1 MKGTTDTV
9 LVLLMLTNLAL
20 LGSSRL
26 RACVRFTAMQ
36 GILLGALTVFS
47 RWDDLSV
54 RVVLLGIV
62 STGVKGIVFPW
73 FLFRALR
80 ETGAQREVEPFVGY
94 SPSLLAGVL
103 FLGVSMWLGWR
114 LPMPGRASGTL
125 VLSAAFF
132 SILTGLFLIIGRKKA
147 LMQVLG
153 YLVMENGIYAF
164 GIALSREMSVLI
176 ELGVLLDVLVA
187 VFVMG
192 IAIYHINREFDHID
206 ADRLKTLK
214 G

>member
-1 MKGTTDTV
+1 MKGTTDTF

-26 RACVRFTAMQ
+26 RSCVRFTAMQ
-36 GILLGALTVFS
+36 GILLGAFTVLS

-62 STGVKGIVFPW
+62 SAGVKGVVFPW
-73 FLFRALR
+73 ALFRSLR

-94 SPSLLAGVL
+94 SLSLLAGIV

-114 LPMPGRASGTL
+114 LPLPGSTADTL
-125 VLSAAFF
+125 VVSAAFF
-132 SILTGLFLIIGRKKA
+132 SILTGLFLIVGRKKA
-147 LMQVLG
+147 LTQVLG

-164 GIALSREMSVLI
+164 GIAVSRELPVLI

-206 ADRLKTLK
+206 ADRLKMLK

>member
-1 MKGTTDTV
+1 MKGTADTL

-36 GILLGALTVFS
+36 GILLGAYTVLS

-62 STGVKGIVFPW
+62 STGVKGVAFPW
-73 FLFRALR
+73 ALFRSLR
-80 ETGAQREVEPFVGY
+80 ETGAQREMEPFVGY
-94 SPSLLAGVL
+94 SLSLLAGIV

-114 LPMPGRASGTL
+114 LPLPGSAAGSL
-125 VLSAAFF
+125 VVSAAFF
-132 SILTGLFLIIGRKKA
+132 SILTGLFLIVGRKKA
-147 LMQVLG
+147 LTQVLG

-164 GIALSREMSVLI
+164 GIAVSHELPVLI

-206 ADRLKTLK
+206 ADRLKMLK

>member
-1 MKGTTDTV
+1 MKGTADAL

-26 RACVRFTAMQ
+26 SACVRFTAIQ
-36 GILLGALTVFS
+36 GILLGAYTVFS
-47 RWDDLSV
+47 RGDDLSV
-54 RVVLLGIV
+54 RVVLLGVV
-62 STGVKGIVFPW
+62 STGVKGFIFPW
-73 FLFRALR
+73 ALFRSLR
-80 ETGAQREVEPFVGY
+80 ETGAQKEVEPFVGY
-94 SPSLLAGVL
+94 SLSLLAGIV

-114 LPMPGRASGTL
+114 LPLPGPAAGSL
-125 VLSAAFF
+125 VVSAAFF
-132 SILTGLFLIIGRKKA
+132 SILTGLFLIVGRKKA
-147 LMQVLG
+147 LTQVLG

-164 GIALSREMSVLI
+164 GIAVSRELPVLI

-206 ADRLKTLK
+206 ADRLKMLK